1 MHANIQK
8 VKILGIDYG
17 TKRVGL
23 AMSDDGAEFAFP
35 YNIIKSDKN
44 LEDEIC
50 RLIDQEK
57 VSAVVIGESRA
68 SNDVLNPVS
77 VDTNKFI
84 ERLKQKIKTPI
95 YLEREG
101 FSTFEAH
108 RYQPKKGHR
117 DDSAAA
123 IILQRYLDKNKNNL
137 I

>member
-1 MHANIQK
+1 M
-8 VKILGIDYG
+8 KILGIDYG
-17 TKRVGL
+17 TKRIGL
-23 AMSDDGAEFAFP
+23 ALSDDGGEFAFP
-35 YNIIKSDKN
+35 HSIIGAN
-44 LEDEIC
+44 QNPENEIC
-50 RLIDQEK
+50 RLIYQEK

-68 SNDVLNPVS
+68 SNEVLNAVS

-84 ERLKQKIKTPI
+84 EKLKQKIKVPI

-108 RYQPKKGHR
+108 RYQTKKGHR